1 MQKWEYKVTREGIYP
16 NTGDLKDIN
25 RGLNIAATLPV
36 NRTVLE
42 WLFQVTNLA
51 SAKVDGRPPLDTVE
65 QDLLDLDP
73 TWELVSV
80 TPEKMF
86 FGGREKDHL
95 GEDLNGKIEHL
106 ETTSYVCWWKR
117 PKID

>member
-1 MQKWEYKVTREGIYP
+1 MRQSLKKK
-16 NTGDLKDIN
+16 GDI
-25 RGLNIAATLPV
+25 
-36 NRTVLE
+36 
-42 WLFQVTNLA
+42 
-51 SAKVDGRPPLDTVE
+51 PPLDQEE

-80 TPEKMF
+80 TPQKLF

-106 ETTSYVCWWKR
+106 ETTFYVCWWKR